1 MAELSSIA
9 RMLTYF
15 CRLKKTGVMN
25 VKNPVETA
33 LNEGRFLELEDDAES
48 E

>member
-1 MAELSSIA
+1 MNKTDD
-9 RMLTYF
+9 MY
-15 CRLKKTGVMN
+15 RLKKTGVMS

-33 LNEGRFLELEDDAES
+33 LQEGRFRELDDDAES

>member
-1 MAELSSIA
+1 
-9 RMLTYF
+9 MLTYIP
-15 CRLKKTGVMN
+15 RLKKTGVMN

-33 LNEGRFLELEDDAES
+33 LTEGRFLELDDDADS

>member
-1 MAELSSIA
+1 LDLADD
-9 RMLTYF
+9 Y
-15 CRLKKTGVMN
+15 RLKKTGVMS

-33 LNEGRFLELEDDAES
+33 FQEGRFLELDDDAES

>member
-1 MAELSSIA
+1 MS
-9 RMLTYF
+9 
-15 CRLKKTGVMN
+15 

-33 LNEGRFLELEDDAES
+33 FQEGRFLELYDDAES

>member
-1 MAELSSIA
+1 MLGVEL
-9 RMLTYF
+9 TQY
-15 CRLKKTGVMN
+15 RLKKTGVMS

-33 LNEGRFLELEDDAES
+33 FQEGRFLELDDDAES

>member
-1 MAELSSIA
+1 
-9 RMLTYF
+9 
-15 CRLKKTGVMN
+15 LKKTGVMS

-33 LNEGRFLELEDDAES
+33 LQEGRFLELDDDADS

>member
-1 MAELSSIA
+1 M
-9 RMLTYF
+9 
-15 CRLKKTGVMN
+15 TGVMS

-33 LNEGRFLELEDDAES
+33 LQEGRFLELDDDAES

>member
-1 MAELSSIA
+1 LLIG
-9 RMLTYF
+9 
-15 CRLKKTGVMN
+15 CDRLKKTGVMS

-33 LNEGRFLELEDDAES
+33 FQEGRFLELDDDAES